1 MKLAKGS
8 LGWVIVTVLA
18 TFSTLTW
25 LFWDFIR
32 DGIVIP
38 IYYLIWLVG
47 LILNSIPQVIFLI
60 VLVFVCFMIAL
71 NALFKIQSGQ
81 YRKAASRY
89 RPIGGGRY
97 LFWNRLLTN
106 LRSNSFSRDEFALE
120 ARKMILSILS
130 YQEGI
135 NIPGIEQML
144 AEHKIS
150 VPVSVAQ
157 LVLSKKLQS
166 FPDKGNPHGRKSPK
180 FLRRFIRKDTQGESM
195 IDEQAQE
202 IIHFIED
209 RLEINHDEQ

>member
-1 MKLAKGS
+1 MKLVKGS

-18 TFSTLTW
+18 TFSMLTW

-32 DGIVIP
+32 DVIVVP

-60 VLVFVCFMIAL
+60 LLVFVCFMITL
-71 NALFKIQSGQ
+71 NTLFKIWSGQ
-81 YRKAASRY
+81 YRRAASRY
-89 RPIGGGRY
+89 RTIEGGRY

-106 LRSNSFSRDEFALE
+106 LRSNPFSRDNFALE
-120 ARKMILSILS
+120 ARKLILSILS

-135 NIPGIEQML
+135 DIPGIEQIL
-144 AEHKIS
+144 ADHKIS

-157 LVLSKKLQS
+157 LVISKKLP
-166 FPDKGNPHGRKSPK
+166 FLPEKGNPHGRKLPK
-180 FLRRFIRKDTQGESM
+180 FLHRFFQKDAQDEPM
-195 IDEQAQE
+195 MDEQAKE

-209 RLEINHDEQ
+209 RLEISHDKQ